1 MIIDHIK
8 NADYYKETM
17 PAIATALEAVA
28 KYTPETCTSGRV
40 DIDGDNLFLKLSTFE
55 TRSSVDAN
63 CEAHK
68 KYLDLFYIVEGEEV
82 VLVKPV
88 EEINNITSPYD
99 EEKDRLLG
107 KIGEDYMTVRL
118 TAGMFVI
125 LYPQEAHSPCCYDKE
140 PGTVKKVV
148 AKIKL

>member
-1 MIIDHIK
+1 MILDHIK

-17 PAIATALEAVA
+17 PAIAMALEAVA

-55 TRSSVDAN
+55 THSSVDAN

-88 EEINNITSPYD
+88 EEITNITSPYD

-125 LYPQEAHSPCCYDKE
+125 LYPQEAHAPCCYDKE